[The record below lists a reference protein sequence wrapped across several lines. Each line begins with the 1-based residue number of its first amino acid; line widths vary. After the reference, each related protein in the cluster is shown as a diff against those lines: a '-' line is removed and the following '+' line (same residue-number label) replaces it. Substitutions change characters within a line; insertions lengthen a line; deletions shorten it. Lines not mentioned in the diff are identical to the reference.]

1 MLQPDKTFIPYTKQI
16 VLQYKTALS
25 HFNLYPC
32 SCIPLVDKQ
41 LKIKTKQKSAIM
53 ENKISKPET
62 HIIPI
67 QIPQN
72 YT

>member
-1 MLQPDKTFIPYTKQI
+1 MYTASGQ
-16 VLQYKTALS
+16 TA
-25 HFNLYPC
+25 
-32 SCIPLVDKQ
+32 
-41 LKIKTKQKSAIM
+41 KIKTKQNSAIM
-53 ENKISKPET
+53 ENKINKPEN